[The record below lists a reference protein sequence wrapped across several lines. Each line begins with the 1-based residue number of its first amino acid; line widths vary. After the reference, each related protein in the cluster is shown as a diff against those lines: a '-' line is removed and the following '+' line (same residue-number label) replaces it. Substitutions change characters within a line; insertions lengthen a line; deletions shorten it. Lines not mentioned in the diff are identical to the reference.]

1 MAQMEHWKAKLEENK
16 TKPGAQKQNPVIVL
30 KDNLLPLDIEDK
42 IQAAGVEKHSSP
54 SILTADSY
62 VQGCQQVFE
71 KHGLSMYDLLGL
83 LPGGSAIESVVKPAE
98 GASRGETMLMSGLGA
113 LAGTAAGG
121 LGGAALTSRI
131 TGEDPDK
138 QLMFSLPAAGIGAL
152 AGGTLG
158 NIAGRWL
165 AERPKTP
172 QGITIDELKAALE
185 EFKTQQQ
192 PGVTVNVSGKPA
204 AKVTSKQEA

>member
-1 MAQMEHWKAKLEENK
+1 MAQMEHWKAKLEENR
-16 TKPGAQKQNPVIVL
+16 TKPQDQQRNPVVVL
-30 KDNLLPLDIEDK
+30 KDSLLPLDIEDQ
-42 IQAAGVEKHSSP
+42 IQAPGVEKHGSP
-54 SILTADSY
+54 AILTADSY
-62 VQGCQQVFE
+62 MQGCQQVFV

-83 LPGGSAIESVVKPAE
+83 LPGGSAIESVVHPAE

-121 LGGAALTSRI
+121 LGGAALTSKV

-165 AERPKTP
+165 AERPKTQ
-172 QGITIDELKAALE
+172 QGITIDELNTALE
-185 EFKTQQQ
+185 ALKPQS
-192 PGVTVNVSGKPA
+192 GVTVNVGAKPQV
-204 AKVTSKQEA
+204 VTSKQEA